1 MQNTS
6 GTKNMTEGN
15 VKKLILQFAIPIF
28 FSQLFQQLYNT
39 AASVIIIYKFILY
52 NEAVPDGMFH
62 PATVQSMSRP
72 SVQSSLRS
80 LDRQYNR

>member
-6 GTKNMTEGN
+6 GTKIMTEGK

-39 AASVIIIYKFILY
+39 ADSLEKFCLGTHKI
-52 NEAVPDGMFH
+52 
-62 PATVQSMSRP
+62 VQKGK
-72 SVQSSLRS
+72 
-80 LDRQYNR
+80 

>member
-6 GTKNMTEGN
+6 GTKIMTEGK

-39 AASVIIIYKFILY
+39 ADSLIVGRYLGKGPLAAVSSSGPLIFLLVSFFTDRKSV
-52 NEAVPDGMFH
+52 V
-62 PATVQSMSRP
+62 
-72 SVQSSLRS
+72 
-80 LDRQYNR
+80 